1 MSRRTLRN
9 AGACALALAA
19 VFASERRSL
28 AEAPA
33 PTAAAAAMPAESPP
47 TGRVMSLDECVALAM
62 RNNPDARTS
71 ESELEGQKSERSGVA
86 GAFAPKLHVDA
97 SVQQWNAPFNLPFA
111 LPGVSPVP
119 IFAVRNAFT
128 WTASVSL
135 IQPITPLLAIYDEYK
150 VEDLGVDIAAI
161 QTAVARRDVAFRV
174 AEAYFELLEATRLTE
189 VAGASVKQLEA
200 QERQAQ
206 SLLTNGV
213 IGKNDLLRASLALAS
228 ARQRL
233 IQQKGNVTI
242 ARSRLASLMGMTP
255 GSAIDAAT
263 FSGDPPSSPEPSMD
277 SAEAHAIAQRLE
289 VRALDRRIEQAD
301 KSKSFAKKKLL
312 PQINLVGNYTH
323 FDGSAFQQTDAAYVG
338 LVGSW
343 DVWDWGTTLS
353 GVATADAKLHQAEI
367 ARSKLDDEIRLEA
380 RQAFVQTTTA
390 REALD
395 VARVGVAQ
403 AEENYRIVQK
413 RFENATG
420 TSFDLV
426 DAEALLT
433 QSRAE
438 VENAL
443 YGYLIA
449 RFALQ
454 RATGT
459 PLPSVRSAS

>member
-1 MSRRTLRN
+1 MSRRTVRY
-9 AGACALALAA
+9 AGACAIALAA
-19 VFASERRSL
+19 VFVSERRSL
-28 AEAPA
+28 AEEPPAAP
-33 PTAAAAAMPAESPP
+33 S
-47 TGRVMSLDECVALAM
+47 TGRVMSLDECVSLAM
-62 RNNPDARTS
+62 RNNPDAKTS
-71 ESELEGQKSERSGVA
+71 ESELEGQKAERSGVS

-97 SVQQWNAPFNLPFA
+97 AIQQWNSAFNLPFA

-119 IFAVRNAFT
+119 VFAVRNSFT

-135 IQPITPLLAIYDEYK
+135 IQPITPLLIIYDQYK
-150 VEDLGVDIAAI
+150 VQDLGVDIAAI

-174 AEAYFELLEATRLTE
+174 AEAYFQLLEAARLTE
-189 VAGASVKQLEA
+189 VAAASVKQLEA
-200 QERQAQ
+200 QEKQAQ

-213 IGKNDLLRASLALAS
+213 IGKNDLLRASLALAT

-233 IQQKGNVTI
+233 IQAKGNVSI
-242 ARSRLASLMGMTP
+242 GRSRLATLMGMTP
-255 GSAIDAAT
+255 GSPIDAAP
-263 FSGDPPSSPEPSMD
+263 FAGDPPSSPEISID
-277 SAEAHAIAQRLE
+277 SAEAHAVAQRLE
-289 VRALDRRIEQAD
+289 VRAVDRRIEQAD
-301 KSKSFAKKKLL
+301 RSKSFAKKKLL

-323 FDGSAFQQTDAAYVG
+323 FDGSAFQQADAAYVG
-338 LVGSW
+338 FIGSW

-353 GVATADAKLHQAEI
+353 GIATADAKLHQAQI
-367 ARSKLDDEIRLEA
+367 ARSKLDDEIRFEA
-380 RQAFVQTTTA
+380 RQAFVQATTA

-395 VARVGVAQ
+395 VARAGVVQ

-449 RFALQ
+449 RIALQ
-454 RATGT
+454 RATGA